1 MRRLG
6 AAVLCS
12 VLAVSLLP
20 AEDGATPDAL
30 LAEGIALVQQ
40 GDFEAAVLKL
50 DEASRRLAADPAR
63 KAARPPAAGI
73 MRPLADAYLYLGISF
88 LELNQELNARAKF
101 REVLKVEPTRK
112 LSDRV
117 FSPQIIRVFEAA
129 RVELF
134 PAEKKKRS
142 VLPLL
147 FIAGGGAA
155 SAAVVVANSGGDT
168 TTTTAPAAATT
179 TTLATGGGN
188 PTTTT
193 STTVATDP
201 GNPTTTTTTTTT
213 TTLPGAST
221 TTTSTTLPGS
231 TTTTLP
237 GSTTTTTSS
246 TTTTTTTTTTTLPP
260 TTTTTLPPTTTTTM
274 ACTYALAPPQTNI
287 GGLLGGG
294 GTCSVT
300 TQPGCA
306 WTATK
311 SGDGGGNWITF
322 TTPNSGV
329 GSGAVSYTV
338 PPLSIGTRTGF
349 IRVGSSEC
357 VVVESLGLKAEPQGL
372 GWESLLD
379 VPGGRGQVVIDG
391 SSVRYQDSGLQQG
404 TIAAATGTRQV
415 VAQLVTAKGPGTWT
429 FRLAGSARPGSL
441 RPLAGV
447 PTQVTAD
454 SITFRLAGK
463 AGERVVLIF
472 EGLP

>member
-12 VLAVSLLP
+12 VLGLASLLP
-20 AEDGATPDAL
+20 AEDGPTPDAL

-63 KAARPPAAGI
+63 KPPRPPAAGI

-142 VLPLL
+142 VVPLL

-179 TTLATGGGN
+179 TTLTTGGGN

-221 TTTSTTLPGS
+221 TTTSTTLPAS
-231 TTTTLP
+231 TTTTLS
-237 GSTTTTTSS
+237 GSTTTTTS
-246 TTTTTTTTTTTLPP
+246 TTSTTTTTTTTTLPP
-260 TTTTTLPPTTTTTM
+260 TTTTM
-274 ACTYALAPPQTNI
+274 ACTYALAPPQTDI

-306 WTATK
+306 WTAIK

-322 TTPNSGV
+322 TSPANGV

-357 VVVESLGLKAEPQGL
+357 VVVESLGLKAEPLGL
-372 GWESLLD
+372 RWESTLQ

-391 SSVRYQDSGLQQG
+391 TVVRYQDAGMDQG
-404 TIAAATGTRQV
+404 TIAPAGGSRQV
-415 VAQLVTAKGPGTWT
+415 VAQLVTAKGPGAWT
-429 FRLAGSARPGSL
+429 FRLPGGGRAGSL
-441 RPLAGV
+441 RPLAGDAV
-447 PTQVTAD
+447 QLTAD

-463 AGERVVLIF
+463 PGERVVFTF
-472 EGLP
+472 EGN